1 MQFDNL
7 LNATHYRSVTIFTE
21 TSTVSTAVS
30 TDRCAAKSEFTNVDF
45 KLSGDYSAIG
55 SNIGDA
61 TVKVRAWL
69 AEMMT
74 IDENR
79 IDGLTLTPGS
89 RNNKTILLTNIVKA
103 F

>member
-1 MQFDNL
+1 M
-7 LNATHYRSVTIFTE
+7 HYRSVTIFTE
-21 TSTVSTAVS
+21 TSTVSAE
-30 TDRCAAKSEFTNVDF
+30 RCAAKSEFTNVNF
-45 KLSGDYSAIG
+45 KLSGDYSAIS

-61 TVKVRAWL
+61 TGKVRAWL

-74 IDENR
+74 VDENR